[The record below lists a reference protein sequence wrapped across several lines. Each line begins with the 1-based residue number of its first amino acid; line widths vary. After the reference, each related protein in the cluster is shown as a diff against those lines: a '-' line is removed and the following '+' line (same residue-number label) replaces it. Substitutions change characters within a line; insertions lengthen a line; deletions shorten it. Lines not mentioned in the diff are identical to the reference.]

1 MKQQGHTLHTQ
12 IADRSTHDANL
23 ESHMDDAGQIV
34 ACVNKN
40 KIKN

>member
-23 ESHMDDAGQIV
+23 ESHMDDAGRIV
-34 ACVNKN
+34 ACVSKN